1 MVVDSR
7 GAGRGVNSHRAAS
20 TSACIR
26 LQAVLHLVCGS
37 EPYNHRAAGLS
48 VLVVA
53 VLGCWGVDLSRITRR
68 GRAAIRPLLRSVI
81 LAVLLGTSLAGC
93 TVGPDY
99 VRAPAPVPGQYKEL
113 KGWKVATPSDTVDR
127 GPWWS
132 VYKDKRLDELLP
144 QVEISNENVKA
155 AAAAYEQARALIRE
169 AQASLFPT
177 LTGGYS
183 ATRSYASPNV
193 PQTVGQG
200 LTPYTTIYNPQA
212 AGSWAPDVWGKVR
225 RQIESNVAAAQVSA
239 ADLANAKLSAQATLA
254 VAYFNLATTDS
265 LRALL
270 DKTIADYKRTLQ
282 IVRNQHTTGVVSHA
296 DEDAVNTQL
305 LNTQAM
311 ATNTALQRAQFE
323 HAIAVLIG
331 RPPAELTI
339 ARRLLAQRI
348 PTIPVT
354 VPSLLLERRPDIA
367 AAERQMQEQNALIG
381 VAVAAY
387 YPNIS
392 LNGAFGFSS
401 SVAPLPFNVAN
412 TVWSLGA
419 AASETVFDGGLRGAQ
434 VDAARAVY
442 WQSVAS
448 YRQTVLTAFQQ
459 VDDELAAIRI
469 LTQQL
474 KEASDAV
481 SSARRWVDSY
491 MDQYRIGVVDLTTLL
506 YAQSTLLSSE
516 QSALAVR
523 QSLFVASVILIEA
536 LGGGWDVSRLP
547 TQAELVKGFS
557 LLPQLPG
564 LY

>member
-1 MVVDSR
+1 
-7 GAGRGVNSHRAAS
+7 
-20 TSACIR
+20 
-26 LQAVLHLVCGS
+26 L
-37 EPYNHRAAGLS
+37 E
-48 VLVVA
+48 
-53 VLGCWGVDLSRITRR
+53 
-68 GRAAIRPLLRSVI
+68 
-81 LAVLLGTSLAGC
+81 
-93 TVGPDY
+93 
-99 VRAPAPVPGQYKEL
+99 
-113 KGWKVATPSDTVDR
+113 
-127 GPWWS
+127 
-132 VYKDKRLDELLP
+132 
-144 QVEISNENVKA
+144 
-155 AAAAYEQARALIRE
+155 
-169 AQASLFPT
+169 
-177 LTGGYS
+177 
-183 ATRSYASPNV
+183 
-193 PQTVGQG
+193 
-200 LTPYTTIYNPQA
+200 
-212 AGSWAPDVWGKVR
+212 
-225 RQIESNVAAAQVSA
+225 
-239 ADLANAKLSAQATLA
+239 
-254 VAYFNLATTDS
+254 
-265 LRALL
+265 
-270 DKTIADYKRTLQ
+270 

-348 PTIPVT
+348 PTTPVT

-392 LNGAFGFSS
+392 LSGAIGLSS
-401 SVAPLPFNVAN
+401 SIVPLPFNVAN

-419 AASETVFDGGLRGAQ
+419 SASETVFDGGLRGAQ

-442 WQSVAS
+442 WQSVAN
-448 YRQTVLTAFQQ
+448 YRQTVLAAFQQ
-459 VDDELAAIRI
+459 LEDQLAAIRI

-474 KEASDAV
+474 KEANDAV
-481 SSARRWVDSY
+481 SSARRWVGSY

-536 LGGGWDVSRLP
+536 LGGGWDVSQLP
-547 TQAELVKGFS
+547 SQAELVKGFS
-557 LLPQLPG
+557 LLPQLPA